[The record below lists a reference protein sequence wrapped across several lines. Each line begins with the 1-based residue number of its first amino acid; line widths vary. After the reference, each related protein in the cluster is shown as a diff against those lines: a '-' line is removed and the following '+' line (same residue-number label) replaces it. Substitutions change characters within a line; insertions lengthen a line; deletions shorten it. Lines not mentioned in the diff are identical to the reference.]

1 MALIRHITSQF
12 DPVYLKPATVARAV
26 RELAPASVYTQL
38 EQDPQR
44 RQHDDRRCGVDRRQC
59 RRSVLM
65 DMRSAHSRRI
75 RSGRRDREGNP
86 IGIDVYA

>member
-26 RELAPASVYTQL
+26 RELAPSAYAQA
-38 EQDPQR
+38 EQDLQR
-44 RQHDDRRCGVDRRQC
+44 RKYDDRRCGVDRRQS
-59 RRSVLM
+59 RRGVLV
-65 DMRSAHSRRI
+65 DMRSAYSRRT
-75 RSGRRDREGNP
+75 RSGRRDREGNS